1 MRLNQLA
8 KKVGKPY
15 TRIEKFLVKECGMT
29 EVDGPNTKVSKDII
43 DKVIYKFGLAE
54 DNRNE
59 SAKKVV
65 LKTVEA
71 VEAQIRP
78 EEKGIEESEI
88 SFNAPTPAESVK
100 PVIEL
105 DDVKMSNKVSPV
117 AETFTE
123 KEEEEKG
130 NTEEKTEI
138 DSETITSSQE
148 DKVEDNIIAVE
159 TEETTLHFDK
169 EGVIKAPKVELE
181 GIKVMGK
188 INLPKLKN
196 TEDPEVVASEEG
208 SDAISN
214 NEGSKEEG
222 IGLETPN
229 IVNKSKKKNTTQDEL
244 DARRAKR
251 IEAKKKSERELIE
264 KENKALKKKE
274 KAAKKQYYAQQDK
287 SAPKA
292 AKKKNAK
299 VLQKSEDNKAF
310 ETKEKYNTNDENLS
324 LYQKIVRW
332 FNT

>member
-54 DNRNE
+54 DNKNE
-59 SAKKVV
+59 SVKKVV

-71 VEAQIRP
+71 IEAQISP
-78 EEKGIEESEI
+78 EEKGIEEDEI
-88 SFNAPTPAESVK
+88 SFKAPTPAESVK

-105 DDVKMSNKVSPV
+105 DDVKISNKVNTLS
-117 AETFTE
+117 ET
-123 KEEEEKG
+123 EEEEEEEEE
-130 NTEEKTEI
+130 NTEEKTVI
-138 DSETITSSQE
+138 DSETITSSKE
-148 DKVEDNIIAVE
+148 NKIEDNITTVE

-169 EGVIKAPKVELE
+169 EGVIKAPKIELE

-196 TEDPEVVASEEG
+196 TEDPEIVAPEE
-208 SDAISN
+208 SLDATTN

-222 IGLETPN
+222 VGLETPK
-229 IVNKSKKKNTTQDEL
+229 VVPKPKKKNTSQDEL

-251 IEAKKKSERELIE
+251 IEAKKKSERVLIE

-274 KAAKKQYYAQQDK
+274 KDAKKQYYAQQDK
-287 SAPKA
+287 AAPKTV
-292 AKKKNAK
+292 KKKNPK
-299 VLQKSEDNKAF
+299 VLQQDEDNQAF
-310 ETKEKYNTNDENLS
+310 ETKEKYKTPDENLS
-324 LYQKIVRW
+324 LYQKIIRW

>member
-29 EVDGPNTKVSKDII
+29 EVDGPNTKVSNDII

-54 DNRNE
+54 DNKGQ
-59 SAKKVV
+59 SSKKVV

-78 EEKGIEESEI
+78 EEKGIEETEI
-88 SFNAPTPAESVK
+88 SFNAPTPAESIK
-100 PVIEL
+100 PVIKL
-105 DDVKMSNKVSPV
+105 DDVKMSNKITPVSEDV
-117 AETFTE
+117 T
-123 KEEEEKG
+123 KEEDTKEKS
-130 NTEEKTEI
+130 EI
-138 DSETITSSQE
+138 DSNKVSSGQEETSE
-148 DKVEDNIIAVE
+148 NNIITLE
-159 TEETTLHFDK
+159 TEEATLHFDK

-188 INLPKLKN
+188 INLPKPKK
-196 TEDPEVVASEEG
+196 TEDPELVDSEEG
-208 SDAISN
+208 LDEITDNSN
-214 NEGSKEEG
+214 SKKEDVN
-222 IGLETPN
+222 LKTSN
-229 IVNKSKKKNTTQDEL
+229 IVPNPQKKNTSQDEL

-251 IEAKKKSERELIE
+251 IEAKNKLERALIE

-274 KAAKKQYYAQQDK
+274 KNAKKQYYAQQEK
-287 SAPKA
+287 AAPKIG
-292 AKKKNAK
+292 KKKNPK
-299 VLQKSEDNKAF
+299 VLHQSEDNKPF
-310 ETKEKYNTNDENLS
+310 ETKEKYKIPDDNLS

>member
-78 EEKGIEESEI
+78 EEKGIEEAEI

-105 DDVKMSNKVSPV
+105 DDVKMSNKVSPL
-117 AETFTE
+117 AETVTE
-123 KEEEEKG
+123 KEEEE

-138 DSETITSSQE
+138 NSSKE

-208 SDAISN
+208 LDATSN

-229 IVNKSKKKNTTQDEL
+229 IVHKSKKKNTTQDEL
-244 DARRAKR
+244 DDRRAKR